1 MHCVA
6 SPLQQALS
14 RKHALCQTALE
25 RQDLSRTYLAH
36 HELEI
41 EFNIIT
47 INIIIVNIATVVVVI
62 IDIIIIITI
71 IIIIIV
77 ITIIV
82 VIAIMHCVASP
93 HQQALA
99 SSHCASW
106 KATWISPN
114 AG

>member
-1 MHCVA
+1 M
-6 SPLQQALS
+6 
-14 RKHALCQTALE
+14 CQTALE

-62 IDIIIIITI
+62 IDIINIITI

-77 ITIIV
+77 IITIIV